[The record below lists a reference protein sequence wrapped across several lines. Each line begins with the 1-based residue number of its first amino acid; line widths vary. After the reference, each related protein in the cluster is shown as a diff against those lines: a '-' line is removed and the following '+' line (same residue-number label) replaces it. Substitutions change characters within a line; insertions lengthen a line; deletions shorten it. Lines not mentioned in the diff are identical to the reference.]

1 VQGSQRRTHYIQIG
15 HMSEIFENELTFL
28 PLGGIGEIGMN
39 LALYGFGGEDDR
51 EWLIVDMGVSFA
63 GPDLPGADL
72 ILPDIRF
79 LESERHNLRGLILTH
94 AHEDHYGAVLDLWP
108 QLKIPVYC
116 TAFTAALLEAKKTS
130 DHSQSP
136 AIAPHIFQ
144 AGERFQIGPFEI
156 EAVAVSHSIPDP
168 VALILRTP
176 LGTVVHT
183 GDWKIDPEPVLGE
196 KTDATRLKAIGKE
209 GVLAL
214 ICDST
219 NAQLEGTSPTE
230 TQVSQSLKEIIA
242 QAPARVAIT
251 SFASNV
257 GRIRSIAI
265 ASAQI
270 GRHVTLVG
278 RSMKR
283 AAQVAYELGML
294 PEWEDFLSEE
304 EAAHQPRDKI
314 VYIMTG
320 SQGEQRA
327 ALAKLARGN
336 MRSLSLDA
344 QDVVIYSS
352 RPIPGNERAILET
365 QNLLVDRGV
374 TVITERDKLVH
385 VSGHPRRNELKQLYD
400 WLKPA
405 ILVPAHGEALH
416 LTAHAKFGRDC
427 GIKTVASIRNG
438 DMLKLAPNEV
448 EIIDEVPHGR
458 IYKDGNLIG
467 SEDELGIKERRKLSH
482 VGHVAA
488 CLVLDSRHEL
498 SAKTEL
504 VAFGV
509 PESDGR
515 GELIEDLLIERV
527 EEAIGSIPRTR
538 RKDDELVREAARR
551 AIRGCVNEIWGK
563 KPVVSVFLSR
573 TK

>member
-1 VQGSQRRTHYIQIG
+1 
-15 HMSEIFENELTFL
+15 MSESLENELVFL
-28 PLGGIGEIGMN
+28 PLGGVGEIGMN
-39 LALYGFGGEDDR
+39 LALYGFGTQDDR

-79 LESERHNLRGLILTH
+79 LESERHNLRGLVLTH

-116 TAFTAALLEAKKTS
+116 TAFTAALLEAKKNS
-130 DHSQSP
+130 DHKQ
-136 AIAPHIFQ
+136 APNVPVHIFQ

-168 VALILRTP
+168 VALVIRTP
-176 LGTVVHT
+176 LGNVVHT

-196 KTDATRLKAIGKE
+196 KTDEARLKVIGKE

-219 NAQLEGTSPTE
+219 NAQLEGISPTE
-230 TQVSQSLKEIIA
+230 TQVSASLEKIIVA
-242 QAPARVAIT
+242 SPARVVIT

-257 GRIRSIAI
+257 GRMRSIAI
-265 ASAQI
+265 AAAQV

-283 AAQVAYELGML
+283 AAQVAYELGLL
-294 PEWEDFLSEE
+294 PEWENFLSEE
-304 EAAHQPRDKI
+304 EASVLPRNKI
-314 VYIMTG
+314 VYITTG

-327 ALAKLARGN
+327 ALAKLARDE
-336 MRSLSLDA
+336 MRGLSLDA
-344 QDVVIYSS
+344 DDVVIYSS
-352 RPIPGNERAILET
+352 RPIPGNEKAILET
-365 QNLLVDRGV
+365 QNLLIDRGIKL
-374 TVITERDKLVH
+374 ITEREQLVH
-385 VSGHPRRNELKQLYD
+385 VSGHPRRAELKQIYD
-400 WLKPA
+400 WLRPT

-416 LTAHAKFGRDC
+416 LTAHAEFGRAC
-427 GIKTVASIRNG
+427 GIKIVASIRNG
-438 DMLKLAPNEV
+438 EMLKLTPNGAEV
-448 EIIDEVPHGR
+448 IDEVPHGR
-458 IYKDGNLIG
+458 IYKDGYLIG
-467 SEDELGIKERRKLSH
+467 SEDELGIKERRKLSQ

-488 CLVLDSRHEL
+488 SLILDKSHEL
-498 SAKTEL
+498 VDDVEL

-509 PESDGR
+509 PESNGR
-515 GELIEDLLIERV
+515 GELIEDLLIACV
-527 EEAIGSIPRTR
+527 EEAIYSIPKAR

-551 AIRGCVNEIWGK
+551 AIRACVNGIWGK

-573 TK
+573 MF

>member
-1 VQGSQRRTHYIQIG
+1 MIAL
-15 HMSEIFENELTFL
+15 SETLDNELVFL
-28 PLGGIGEIGMN
+28 PLGGVGEIGMN
-39 LALYGFGGEDDR
+39 LALYGFGPQDDR

-63 GPDLPGADL
+63 GPELPGADL

-79 LESERHNLRGLILTH
+79 LESERHNLRGLVLTH

-116 TAFTAALLEAKKTS
+116 TAFTAALLEAKKSS
-130 DHSQSP
+130 DYAQ
-136 AIAPHIFQ
+136 APTVPVHVFQ
-144 AGERFQIGPFEI
+144 AGERFQLGPFEV

-168 VALILRTP
+168 VALVLRTS
-176 LGTVVHT
+176 LGNVVHT
-183 GDWKIDPEPVLGE
+183 GDWKIDPAPVLGE
-196 KTDATRLKAIGKE
+196 KTDEKRLRQIGEE

-219 NAQLEGTSPTE
+219 NALVEGTSPTE
-230 TQVSQSLKEIIA
+230 TEVSDSLAHIMT

-257 GRIRSIAI
+257 GRIRSIARA
-265 ASAQI
+265 ASKI

-294 PEWEDFLSEE
+294 AEWENFLNEE
-304 EAAHQPRDKI
+304 EAAALPRDKI

-320 SQGEQRA
+320 SQGEGRA
-327 ALAKLARGN
+327 ALAKLARDA
-336 MRSLSLDA
+336 MRGITLEAD
-344 QDVVIYSS
+344 DVVIYSS
-352 RPIPGNERAILET
+352 RPIPGNEKAILET

-374 TVITERDKLVH
+374 KLITERDQLVH
-385 VSGHPRRNELKQLYD
+385 VSGHPRRSELKQIYD

-416 LTAHAKFGRDC
+416 LNAHAELGRRC
-427 GIKTVASIRNG
+427 NIETVASIRNG
-438 DMLKLAPNEV
+438 EMLKLAPGPVEV
-448 EIIDEVPHGR
+448 IDEVPHGR
-458 IYKDGNLIG
+458 IYKDGYLIG
-467 SEDELGIKERRKLSH
+467 TEDELGIKERRKLSQ
-482 VGHVAA
+482 VGFVAA
-488 CLVLDSRHEL
+488 SLILNHNHDLDDDVD
-498 SAKTEL
+498 L

-509 PESDGR
+509 PENDGC
-515 GELIEDLLIERV
+515 GALIEDLLIQRV
-527 EEAIGSIPRTR
+527 EEAISSIPRTR

-551 AIRGCVNEIWGK
+551 AIRAGVNEVWGK
-563 KPVVSVFLSR
+563 KPVVNVFLSR
-573 TK
+573 S